1 MTKYWSL
8 AALALLTTLGHARA
22 SGEVSEGFT
31 AGADQVRIHYW
42 YAGAAE
48 ARHTLLLIPGWRISA
63 SIWSKQLAY
72 FSEHG
77 YRVIA
82 MDSRSQA
89 GSSVAASGNAP
100 ENRAADIDRVIA
112 GLHLRHVGLIG
123 WSQGA
128 QDVVAYVDLFGTGAV
143 ESLALIDSPVSAGP
157 ADVAESPPFVKA
169 ILQGIGLYSRDP
181 RTYSDGMMH
190 AIISAPASPEIFKN
204 LDDESLK
211 TPVDIG
217 ISMLIQDLFV
227 SDRRPA
233 LKKFDK
239 PTLVVASSQSPLL
252 DAQKQMAAMLP
263 HGQFVEIDHSAHAL
277 FFDQPD
283 EFNGKLS
290 DFVASVDAG
299 GQRPPL
305 KGRRQ

>member
-1 MTKYWSL
+1 MTKFSLL
-8 AALALLTTLGHARA
+8 AALALLTTVTHSRA
-22 SGEVSEGFT
+22 AEKISEGFT

-42 YAGAAE
+42 YAGTDGAK
-48 ARHTLLLIPGWRISA
+48 HTLLLIPGWRISA

-72 FSEHG
+72 FSGRG

-89 GSSVAASGNAP
+89 GSSVVQSGNAP
-100 ENRAADIDRVIA
+100 ENRAADIDRVID
-112 GLHLRHVGLIG
+112 GLHLKHVGLVG

-128 QDVVAYVDLFGTGAV
+128 QDVVAYVDRFGTGAV

-157 ADVAESPPFVKA
+157 ADVTESPQFVKI
-169 ILQGIGLYSRDP
+169 ILQGIGVYSRNP
-181 RTYSDGMMH
+181 RASSDGMMH
-190 AIISAPASPEIFKN
+190 AIISAPTSPDIFKH
-204 LDDESLK
+204 LDDESLT

-217 ISMLIQDLFV
+217 ISMLVQDLFV
-227 SDRRPA
+227 TDRRPA

-239 PTLVVASSQSPLL
+239 PTLVVASGQSPLL

-263 HGQFVEIDHSAHAL
+263 QGQFVVIDHSAHAV

-283 EFNGKLS
+283 EFNEKLN
-290 DFVASVDAG
+290 DFVSATQATG
-299 GQRPPL
+299 
-305 KGRRQ
+305 

>member
-1 MTKYWSL
+1 MTKFSL
-8 AALALLTTLGHARA
+8 IAALALLTTAAYSRG
-22 SGEVSEGFT
+22 SGEISEGFT

-42 YAGAAE
+42 YSGSDE
-48 ARHTLLLIPGWRISA
+48 ASHTLLLIPGWRISA

-72 FSEHG
+72 FSAHG

-89 GSSVAASGNAP
+89 GSSVTQSGNAP

-112 GLHLRHVGLIG
+112 GLRLKHVELVG

-128 QDVVAYVDLFGTGAV
+128 QDVVAYVDRFGTGAV

-157 ADVAESPPFVKA
+157 ADVTESSPFAKI
-169 ILQGIGLYSRDP
+169 ILQGIGLYSRNP
-181 RTYSDGMMH
+181 RAYSDGMMH
-190 AIISAPASPEIFKN
+190 AIISAPASPDIFKH

-211 TPVDIG
+211 TPVDVG

-227 SDRRPA
+227 TDRRA
-233 LKKFDK
+233 VLKKFDK
-239 PTLVVASSQSPLL
+239 PTLVVASGQSPLL

-263 HGQFVEIDHSAHAL
+263 HGQFVIVDHAAHAL
-277 FFDQPD
+277 FFDQPV
-283 EFNGKLS
+283 EFNRKLD
-290 DFVASVDAG
+290 DFVSAIAVSGTAG
-299 GQRPPL
+299 PSA
-305 KGRRQ
+305 

>member
-1 MTKYWSL
+1 MTKISYVAAMALL
-8 AALALLTTLGHARA
+8 AAFVNSQA
-22 SGEVSEGFT
+22 SEKISEGFT

-42 YAGAAE
+42 YAGSDE

-72 FSEHG
+72 FSNHG

-89 GSSVAASGNAP
+89 GSSVTQSGNAP

-112 GLHLRHVGLIG
+112 GLHLKHVDLVG

-128 QDVVAYVDLFGTGAV
+128 QDVVAYVDRFGTGAV

-157 ADVAESPPFVKA
+157 EDVTESAPFVKI
-169 ILQGIGLYSRDP
+169 ILRGIGLYSRSP
-181 RTYSDGMMH
+181 RAYSDGMMH
-190 AIISAPASPEIFKN
+190 AIISAPASPELFKH

-227 SDRRPA
+227 TDRRPA

-239 PTLVVASSQSPLL
+239 PTLVMASGQSPLL
-252 DAQKQMAAMLP
+252 DAQRQMATLLP
-263 HGQFVEIDHSAHAL
+263 HGNFVTIDHAAHAL

-283 EFNGKLS
+283 EFNQKLA
-290 DFVASVDAG
+290 DFVSAVDSSVTASPSA
-299 GQRPPL
+299 
-305 KGRRQ
+305 

>member
-1 MTKYWSL
+1 MTKLALL
-8 AALALLTTLGHARA
+8 AALTLLATIPNSRA
-22 SGEVSEGFT
+22 AGEISEGFT

-42 YAGAAE
+42 YAGTGD
-48 ARHTLLLIPGWRISA
+48 ARHTLLLVPGWRISA

-72 FSEHG
+72 FPGHG

-89 GSSVAASGNAP
+89 GSSVAQSGNSP
-100 ENRAADIDRVIA
+100 ESRAADIDQVIA
-112 GLHLRHVGLIG
+112 GLHLKHVTLVG

-128 QDVVAYVDLFGTGAV
+128 QDVAAYVDRFGDGAV
-143 ESLALIDSPVSAGP
+143 EALALIDSPVSSGP
-157 ADVAESPPFVKA
+157 ADVNESAPFVKI
-169 ILQGIGLYSRDP
+169 ILQGIGAYSREP
-181 RTYSDGMMH
+181 RGYSDGMMH
-190 AIISAPASPEIFKN
+190 AIISAPSPAELFQR
-204 LDDESLK
+204 LDDESMK

-227 SDRRPA
+227 TDRRPA

-252 DAQKQMAAMLP
+252 DAQKQMAMKLP
-263 HGQFVEIDHSAHAL
+263 HGEFVAIDHAAHAV

-283 EFNGKLS
+283 EFNKKLDEFIS
-290 DFVASVDAG
+290 TTHSAG
-299 GQRPPL
+299 
-305 KGRRQ
+305 